1 MDVGMIASV
10 NDNSSKKAGKKIEG
24 NQDVFSDLLCNQLVA
39 NENMQNIETNENFE
53 RIMVNDESGDI
64 KSELKEKSE
73 SVVIKDKTV
82 KDELI
87 EESKIDSN
95 LNNYLESNIDLNKN
109 NETEIKEFVISK
121 FKDSN
126 LSYSNTE
133 ISRESLISI
142 NLAGKSEVHGVRSID
157 LSELKKE
164 TNFTNINS
172 ENSTKSLISL
182 EEQDKI
188 LKKESITNLTTKNNE
203 INFID
208 LTNSMN
214 ASQQKKEISLDE
226 PIEKINN
233 QITKV
238 NENDIDYQNYNMLI
252 RDSENEVTKETSD
265 FNQSKIS
272 GNSNFD
278 TENMENIVTK
288 IIRETDSLDSNNS
301 KSFKITLKPEN
312 LGDLDV
318 IIDMK
323 DGKLIAKF
331 IVDTPKVRELITHSL
346 PMLQENLEKQN
357 IVVSKTEV
365 LLNLSTQSESQFEG
379 NLDHRQQNQQNKLNS
394 NKQIKQY
401 DSNDELKKVQSN
413 NNGDSVD
420 ILV

>member
-1 MDVGMIASV
+1 MIASV